1 MEPPVLTDHGDWGPQ
16 QLCSPGPGN
25 QRRHVVGVRLK
36 IHSKQSFW
44 RDDTGLNGIRLVC
57 SGINQLLRSA
67 EGAKGEWRQWTQTR
81 NDAGITRVQLRSDRD
96 SAADDAATTGLRF
109 WDAEG
114 EMYEPGDVDLGEWQ
128 DTVSCPPGAVILG
141 LQTQVEEYRTLRPDN
156 TGLNRVKFICG

>member
-1 MEPPVLTDHGDWGPQ
+1 MF
-16 QLCSPGPGN
+16 PGPG
-25 QRRHVVGVRLK
+25 QPTATCGGCEAHK

-67 EGAKGEWRQWTQTR
+67 EGAKGEWRQWTKTR

-128 DTVSCPPGAVILG
+128 DTVSCPPGALILG